1 MRRVLQAALVVLVSL
16 GACTYVDPDPGW
28 AERKTQVPPIG
39 SFAPPTAEIDG
50 IDPPAPA
57 DRVEKG
63 DRILYGVAF
72 EKGETRRSWL
82 VHVEVEDPR
91 FEPRRTR
98 DGTTRYLLRMSVR
111 VCDDTGAE
119 LGRDLITVSRHDLVF
134 GLFRA
139 CRGDEPEDATGDAPL
154 AWRIPADVR
163 GDLALRNMLR
173 VVRESA
179 VLYDILWTVLDKP
192 SIFSVIGN
200 LGVRVSVHEDF
211 AKARELAPLTIAG
224 QTFAGY
230 ELPVELRLNGLPALR
245 SRVLVTEPNSP
256 LNLSAG
262 ILRLDAFQPS
272 DPTARVSIRV
282 LAARRADGSR

>member
-1 MRRVLQAALVVLVSL
+1 MRPAFLALALPC
-16 GACTYVDPDPGW
+16 ACAYVDPDPGW
-28 AERKTQVPPIG
+28 ADRKAAAGPVAA
-39 SFAPPTAEIDG
+39 FASPTPDLRG
-50 IDPPAPA
+50 IDPPASA

-72 EKGETRRSWL
+72 EKGGTKRSWL

-91 FEPRRTR
+91 FEPRP
-98 DGTTRYLLRMSVR
+98 TRYGTILYMLRMSVR
-111 VCDDTGAE
+111 VCDETGAE
-119 LGRDLITVSRHDLVF
+119 VGRDLITVSRRDLVF

-154 AWRIPADVR
+154 LWRIPVDVR
-163 GDLALRNMLR
+163 GDLALRNMLH

-192 SIFSVIGN
+192 SVFSVIGN

-211 AKARELAPLTIAG
+211 AKAQQLAPLTIAG
-224 QTFAGY
+224 QTFAAY
-230 ELPVELRLNGLPALR
+230 ELPVELQLNGRPALR
-245 SRVLVTEPNSP
+245 SKVVVAEPASP

-282 LAARRADGSR
+282 LAARRAADDPK